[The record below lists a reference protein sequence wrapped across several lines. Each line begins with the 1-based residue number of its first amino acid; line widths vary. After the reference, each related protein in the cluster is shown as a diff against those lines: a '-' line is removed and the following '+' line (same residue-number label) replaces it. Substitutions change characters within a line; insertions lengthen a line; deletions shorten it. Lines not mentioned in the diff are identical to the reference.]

1 MSDLIQS
8 PDAQRLPSVAAQ
20 GQARLTGWLRSL
32 GITLLVIAGIGVV
45 WHYVVIWAEIPHF
58 IMPTPEGAWEAFL
71 ENQSAIWEALL
82 YTLRSAAIGL
92 AIAALFAL
100 LLAALFVGSD
110 VATRAI
116 LPLVIGLRT
125 APVLAIAPIL
135 ILIFGRGLGTS
146 IVVVVIV
153 AFFPIMVNAMKG
165 FRAARANA
173 LELMHVCGANPV
185 QTFFKVRFPYALPY
199 IFTGLRA
206 ASASAILSA
215 MLAEWLSGAQGLGT
229 MILEAAAYRDMG
241 LLWASVVVSM
251 TMAFCIFMITATAE
265 KRVLTWSH

>member
-1 MSDLIQS
+1 MSAPIQS
-8 PDAQRLPSVAAQ
+8 PDAARLPSIASEGQLRFYRWLRTLGVAALVLV
-20 GQARLTGWLRSL
+20 GL
-32 GITLLVIAGIGVV
+32 GLLWHVVVV
-45 WHYVVIWAEIPHF
+45 WAEVPHF
-58 IMPTPEGAWEAFL
+58 IMPTPAGAWAAFL
-71 ENQSAIWEALL
+71 ENEAEIWGALV

-92 AIAALFAL
+92 AVATVLALG
-100 LLAALFVGSD
+100 LAAMFVASD

-125 APVLAIAPIL
+125 APVLAVAPIL

-165 FRAARANA
+165 FRAARRNA

-215 MLAEWLSGAQGLGT
+215 MLAEWLSGAPGLGT
-229 MILEAAAYRDMG
+229 MILEAASYRNTG
-241 LLWASVVVSM
+241 LLWAAVVVSM
-251 TMAFCIFMITATAE
+251 GMAFAIFMATSGAE
-265 KRVLTWSH
+265 KKVLTWSH